1 MGFSAALLLQV
12 SLAKVQ
18 EARET
23 YTLATKTC
31 KDSIPLWILLA
42 ELEVK
47 AGAVT
52 KARSVIEKGRL
63 R

>member
-1 MGFSAALLLQV
+1 M